1 MWFDKSSKQAF
12 VLPPKTGSVTCR
24 AFLNSVGWKYIPYHH
39 SYPSDLIKQHPNLA
53 EYSIHAF
60 LRDPLTRFESGI
72 LFLKRLP
79 FDSVNQL
86 NQCIQN
92 NGLNK
97 TRLDITYD
105 EIVDIFPTF
114 KNYTMLETVFL
125 PQSNWFDA
133 PNVNALDFVN
143 IEAELRRIT
152 NNYTAPLKR
161 YNKATDFGR
170 SVITQKVKDFIREQ
184 YAADY
189 ALIKDRLGKEY

>member
-24 AFLNSVGWKYIPYHH
+24 AFLNSIGWKHIPHH
-39 SYPSDLIKQHPNLA
+39 HTYPSYLIKQYPNLA
-53 EYSIHAF
+53 DYSIYAF
-60 LRDPLTRFESGI
+60 LRDPLTRFESAI
-72 LFLKRLP
+72 LFLKRIP

-92 NGLNK
+92 NGLDK
-97 TRLDITYD
+97 TKENITYD

-114 KNYTMLETVFL
+114 KNYNFLETVFI
-125 PQSNWFDA
+125 PQVNWFDV
-133 PNVNALDFVN
+133 PNVTALDFQN
-143 IEAELRRIT
+143 LEAELRRIT
-152 NNYTAPLKR
+152 NNYSEPLKS
-161 YNKATDFGR
+161 YNVSTNFDR
-170 SVITQKVKDFIREQ
+170 SVITQKVKDFVRGY